1 MSYCTGFKQDGVVP
15 TCAAKV
21 SAVETGGTAVSEYSA
36 DAVNL
41 VYVYEA
47 NLKSYLP
54 DTLTYGKPNMHI
66 PPGPQA
72 ASKLQANPFY

>member
-1 MSYCTGFKQDGVVP
+1 M
-15 TCAAKV
+15 
-21 SAVETGGTAVSEYSA
+21 ETGGTAVSEYSA
-36 DAVNL
+36 DAMNL
-41 VYVYEA
+41 VYVNEA
-47 NLKSYLP
+47 SLKSLAIGTSPLECTYLP